1 MKMGMG
7 KNNIFGHFHNIFG
20 QIWQHKNNIFG
31 LQKQHFY
38 PSPNYHLGDH
48 LVYLIFTIK
57 KYVYWLRKKSQGWRD
72 IIEKITFPQ
81 VIVHS

>member
-38 PSPNYHLGDH
+38 PSPNHK
-48 LVYLIFTIK
+48 IK
-57 KYVYWLRKKSQGWRD
+57 KVVQKNTGPYHNMYARTLQ
-72 IIEKITFPQ
+72 
-81 VIVHS
+81 